1 MIQQEWVIL
10 FRYIRAMYPQQKFDE
25 YTPDAWYEVLG
36 HYDAQAVRTA
46 VAACAAKKPFVAPA
60 EIIAAIDA
68 GAADRMADFQYEPGD
83 PDETPAQY
91 LARRRQQ
98 IAAVTAGNRP
108 AALPALGASP
118 RPLELASIG
127 RLPGAPVEQ
136 PANTPRSI
144 NCPRCGAKPGKPCKT
159 TFRGKPMSD
168 VHSSRVDAFR
178 AA

>member
-1 MIQQEWVIL
+1 MIQQEWVVL

-25 YTPDAWYEVLG
+25 YTPDAWYEVLAG
-36 HYDAQAVRTA
+36 YDAQAVRTA

-60 EIIAAIDA
+60 EIIAQI
-68 GAADRMADFQYEPGD
+68 AANAANCMTDFQYEPGD
-83 PDETPAQY
+83 PDETARQY

-98 IAAVTAGNRP
+98 IAAVTAGQRP

-127 RLPGAPVEQ
+127 RLPGAPAPQ

-144 NCPRCGAKPGKPCKT
+144 RCPRCGADPGKPCKT
-159 TFRGKPMSD
+159 TFRGKPMVD
-168 VHSSRVDAFR
+168 VHPARHDNWK

>member
-1 MIQQEWVIL
+1 MIQQEWVVL

-36 HYDAQAVRTA
+36 RYDAQAVRAA

-60 EIIAAIDA
+60 EIIAAIT
-68 GAADRMADFQYEPGD
+68 GTAADRMADFQYEPGD
-83 PDETPAQY
+83 PDETADQY

-98 IAAVTAGNRP
+98 IAAVTAGRRP

-118 RPLELASIG
+118 RPLELAGIG
-127 RLPGAPVEQ
+127 RLPGAPIPQ
-136 PANTPRSI
+136 QANTPRSVR
-144 NCPRCGAKPGKPCKT
+144 CPHCGAEPGKACKT
-159 TFRGKPMSD
+159 SVLGRKMAD
-168 VHSSRVDAFR
+168 VHPSRTAAYR